1 MATRPGAGRPA
12 VRGPGATRS
21 LARGRSPA
29 DAAKV
34 APALDRSSLILVVT
48 DDGSDPAYAR
58 TRRAAIELARTSGG
72 RILFYDRSA
81 ESRFVDPYAS
91 GPLTS
96 DNEGSHGERML
107 DPAELRALGR
117 DYLSEDVGEAAAS
130 GVAAW
135 AWLPRRTGARA
146 IAEAVER
153 FGCDLIVVPAELGRS
168 VVIDRPWLRAPR
180 SAVGVPLLLSSPDG
194 SLGAWQLATEASR
207 VGFEVRQLGLLRV
220 RGRFAEFDV
229 RLALDEA
236 DPEATHVEARIVA
249 ASLTTGLA
257 VRDRALRG
265 RSYFDVEHHPYITF
279 VSSAVSRSGSAY
291 RVSGLLTIKGRGRQ
305 VELRGGSGGI
315 ADAGGYRRATMHLTA
330 EVDRHD
336 WDLSG
341 GFAIADRAT
350 LTIDAVAVRASS
362 EPPVDPDAAGRAPT
376 G

>member
-1 MATRPGAGRPA
+1 MATQREAGRPA
-12 VRGPGATRS
+12 VRGPGASRS
-21 LARGRSPA
+21 SVPGRFQ
-29 DAAKV
+29 AAT
-34 APALDRSSLILVVT
+34 AAQAHALDRSSSLILVVT

-58 TRRAAIELARTSGG
+58 TRRAAIELASTGGG

-107 DPAELRALGR
+107 EPAELRSLGR
-117 DYLSEDVGEAAAS
+117 DYLSEDIGEAAAR
-130 GVAAW
+130 GVPAW

-180 SAVGVPLLLSSPDG
+180 SVVGVPLLVSSPDG

-207 VGFEVRQLGLLRV
+207 VGFEVRQLGLLSV

-229 RLALDEA
+229 RLSLDEA
-236 DPEATHVEARIVA
+236 DPEAMRVEARIVA

-279 VSSAVSRSGSAY
+279 ESSTVSRSGSSY
-291 RVSGLLTIKGRGRQ
+291 RVLGILTIKGRGRQ
-305 VELRGGSGGI
+305 VELRGGPGGI
-315 ADAGGYRRATMHLTA
+315 ADAGGFRRATMHLTA

-350 LTIDAVAVRASS
+350 LTIDAVAVRASGGPS
-362 EPPVDPDAAGRAPT
+362 VDGERS
-376 G
+376 GS